1 MFIKLRDIALG
12 RELYHLFFY
21 PHIHYRIAFD
31 ACAPAVSPFGA
42 REIDGITSL
51 SLADKYAIA
60 KIDGVDASFLVCVGH
75 AVV

>member
-42 REIDGITSL
+42 REVDRITSL

-60 KIDGVDASFLVCVGH
+60 QIDGVDASFLVCVGH

>member
-1 MFIKLRDIALG
+1 MFIKLRDIAL
-12 RELYHLFFY
+12 RWELYHLFFY

-51 SLADKYAIA
+51 SLADKHAIA
-60 KIDGVDASFLVCVGH
+60 KIDSVNAGFFVHEGH

>member
-31 ACAPAVSPFGA
+31 ACAPSISPLGA
-42 REIDGITSL
+42 CEVDRVASL
-51 SLADKYAIA
+51 SLADK
-60 KIDGVDASFLVCVGH
+60 H
-75 AVV
+75 AVAYYNGIHTSELLNL